1 MAARDELR
9 YSSSTCI
16 NFDNNNDKLNNI
28 YLHNVSTEQQQQHN
42 NNANNTM
49 NGSFF
54 MQNLQQ
60 SQFDYQHSSEKTTI
74 NSNPSSPSHSSS
86 IPSPLSNSSGHM
98 HQLSN

>member
-1 MAARDELR
+1 MAASDELR

-16 NFDNNNDKLNNI
+16 NLDNNNNNNDKLNNI
-28 YLHNVSTEQQQQHN
+28 YLHNVSSEQQQQH
-42 NNANNTM
+42 NNTM

-60 SQFDYQHSSEKTTI
+60 SQFNYQHSSEKTTI

-86 IPSPLSNSSGHM
+86 IPSPLSNSSGHI

>member
-1 MAARDELR
+1 MAAIDELR

-16 NFDNNNDKLNNI
+16 NLDNNNNNDKLNNI
-28 YLHNVSTEQQQQHN
+28 YLHNVSTEQQQQQQHN
-42 NNANNTM
+42 NTI

-60 SQFDYQHSSEKTTI
+60 SQFNYQHSSEKTTI

-86 IPSPLSNSSGHM
+86 IPSPLSNSSGHI

>member
-1 MAARDELR
+1 MAASDELR

-16 NFDNNNDKLNNI
+16 NLDNNNNNDKLNNI
-28 YLHNVSTEQQQQHN
+28 YLHNVSTEQQH
-42 NNANNTM
+42 NNTM

-60 SQFDYQHSSEKTTI
+60 SQFNYQHSSEKTTI

-86 IPSPLSNSSGHM
+86 IPSPLSNSSGHI